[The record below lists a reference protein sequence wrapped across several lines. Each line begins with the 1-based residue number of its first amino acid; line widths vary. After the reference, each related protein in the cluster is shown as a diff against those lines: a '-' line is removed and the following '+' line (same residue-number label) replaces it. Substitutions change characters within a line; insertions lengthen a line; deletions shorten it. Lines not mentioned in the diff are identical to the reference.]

1 MRNRTLI
8 IALLSTATL
17 FGCKKKDKEA
27 EPAAMDKMAESAD
40 KMGSGSAAA
49 PVTPPAT
56 PPAGD
61 TKGSADE
68 AKALGISSSDD
79 YMKKATEM
87 TGYLTAALKDQDCAK
102 TATALTMLN
111 TEHAADV
118 KALDAWAK
126 AHPEDEKK
134 FEGGPGK
141 VAMDAMTPVMEKC
154 KDDAAFK
161 DAMSK
166 MPN

>member
-40 KMGSGSAAA
+40 KMGSGSAATA
-49 PVTPPAT
+49 PDKMA

-87 TGYLTAALKDQDCAK
+87 TGYLTAALKDADCGK

-126 AHPEDEKK
+126 AHPDDEKK

-154 KDDAAFK
+154 KDDPAFK